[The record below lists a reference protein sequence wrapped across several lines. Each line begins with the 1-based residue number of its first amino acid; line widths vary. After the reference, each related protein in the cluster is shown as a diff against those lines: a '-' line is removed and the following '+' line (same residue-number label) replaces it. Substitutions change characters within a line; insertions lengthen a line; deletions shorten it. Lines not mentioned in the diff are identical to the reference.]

1 MAVIDYAKLEQ
12 EMNALSPSSQP
23 VTSTVPTTVAPS
35 TAPKPASAGAIDYTK
50 LEQEL
55 AGSPSTN
62 SADLAGITYIEDP
75 VDTYQIGPKSVA
87 EQTEEAVP
95 VAPERA
101 KDNDVQ
107 AQYEKDLNKLSKYF
121 ESGKESDSLW
131 LDPTNGIL
139 DRWIEDDDGKAKV
152 ATRDRNS
159 KEWALESLQR
169 TRDEVD
175 DFLNSPNPLRASM
188 TKGLL
193 ATGMPLPEVAMTV
206 NAMDFT
212 PIYGTVSGF
221 IDMPEN
227 LAVAGELWDGDQKLF
242 ASGVVA
248 LSALEIAASIVG
260 ARGIVRVWKQGAI
273 KSGQAA
279 AKAGEASSTVIRGP
293 NSRTTIDINQGENIV
308 SAVNAN
314 GKVDVAAAKAA
325 EQANT
330 AARLAEASKVAEAND
345 DIAQQLISEF
355 EERTNKVISDTI
367 DGKKVLNFDLARKTG
382 NETAQKILKT
392 QTVGQTTTN
401 SLSELALL
409 ATGSEDL
416 VEPILKPEKFNSIV
430 ALASDL
436 RAKDPEYFNKLGPDG
451 KRMKVIDLLFEASVK
466 KDMVAPQDLVDMLAK
481 YDLSF
486 EDYVLTVVGSGSKA
500 GEVLQKLSQ
509 VRRIRP
515 ADAISEIEEKARRE
529 AQSGVMKGFQRLEGI
544 RRGLLV
550 SQLATA
556 SRNLTSAVIRAP
568 LEGLG
573 NVMDTAMY
581 NIGKKG
587 VVAGVK
593 SLGDLNNWRGSFSHM
608 GYMFQPSKAKGLT
621 DLILNRPETMDQL
634 SSLFD
639 NLNEIQKAS
648 GRGKGGAADWVLSR
662 GEDVANLL
670 NTPNRWQEH
679 LVRRGAFLGEL
690 GRLAKREWDVDLIDV
705 IQKGEIR
712 DLLNDTSKYKPKD
725 GRSFMDM
732 IADST
737 KKALDITYAKAPD
750 TQVFRETSNF
760 ITRNGLT
767 VVIPFP
773 RFMFNSME
781 LMGQY
786 GAGASIPLTK
796 AVTNFVTGG
805 KAYKGQ
811 VFTAKDRQRVSR
823 NILGMAA
830 VGAAYQYRTSE
841 DATADY
847 KKMNTGDGTSMDMT
861 PQFPMRQFLFMGE
874 AAKRIIDGTF
884 DDWFDAKEFTETF
897 VGTNIRTGV
906 GEGIVQ
912 EVADLATGVDLTS
925 GESAGKTLGKAF
937 GNYLSTWVVPYGQI
951 IDAQRGIGYRGV
963 EYKESAGDPNLDF
976 GSSLKTAFTQPF
988 RSRGVAL
995 SAEEEAALPDKQYVL
1010 TEEKKR
1016 IAPFAKL
1023 LFGLSMTT
1031 TESEEGEYIANLGYT
1046 EYEVASRSKIPSV
1059 RNFENEMLRKFLP
1072 AIVDGAK
1079 KREQKLRMKYTNLP
1093 DTSKI
1098 KETQTEEEY
1107 VNSFIKKQVDDG
1119 LATVRS
1125 KLADGKLTQA
1135 SPIARAITDYR
1146 ALPTNVRSMANTI
1159 FIEKTNREPDATNI
1173 EDLRRLVVI
1182 GKRIK

>member
-55 AGSPSTN
+55 AGAPSTN
-62 SADLAGITYIEDP
+62 SADLAGITYVEDL

-95 VAPERA
+95 VSPERA

-107 AQYEKDLNKLSKYF
+107 AQYEKDLNKLSTYF
-121 ESGKESDSLW
+121 ESGKKTDSLW

-139 DRWIEDDDGKAKV
+139 DRWIEDDGKAKV
-152 ATRDRNS
+152 ASRDRNS
-159 KEWALESLQR
+159 KEWSLESLQR

-175 DFLNSPNPLRASM
+175 EFLDSPNFLRSNM

-193 ATGMPLPEVAMTV
+193 ATGMPLPKVAMTV
-206 NAMDFT
+206 NAMDFS
-212 PIYGTVSGF
+212 PFYGTASGI

-227 LAVAGELWDGDQKLF
+227 LTLAGGLWEKDQKLF

-248 LSALEIAASIVG
+248 LSALEIAASLVG
-260 ARGIVRVWKQGAI
+260 ARGIVRTWKEGTLKA
-273 KSGQAA
+273 GQAA

-293 NSRTTIDINQGENIV
+293 NSRTTIDINQPDENIV

-330 AARLAEASKVAEAND
+330 AVRLAEASKVAEAND

-355 EERTNKVISDTI
+355 EERTNKIISDTI
-367 DGKKVLNFDLARKTG
+367 DGKKVLNFDLARKAG

-392 QTVGQTTTN
+392 QTADQTTTN

-416 VEPILKPEKFNSIV
+416 VEPFLKPEKFNSIV

-451 KRMKVIDLLFEASVK
+451 KKMRVVDLLFEASVK

-500 GEVLQKLSQ
+500 GEVFQKLSQ

-515 ADAISEIEEKARRE
+515 ADSISDIEEKARRE
-529 AQSGVMKGFQRLEGI
+529 AQSNVMKGFLRLEGI

-550 SQLATA
+550 SKLATA
-556 SRNLTSAVIRAP
+556 SRNLTSAGIRAP

-587 VVAGVK
+587 VVVGVK

-608 GYMFQPSKAKGLT
+608 GYMFQPGKAKGLT
-621 DLILNRPETMDQL
+621 DLILNRPETMDIL

-639 NLNEIQKAS
+639 NLNGIQKAS
-648 GRGKGGAADWVLSR
+648 GRGKGGAVDWILSR
-662 GEDVANLL
+662 GEDITNLL

-679 LVRRGAFLGEL
+679 LVRRGSFLGEL
-690 GRLAKREWDVDLIDV
+690 ERLAKREWDVDLIDV

-732 IADST
+732 VADST

-750 TQVFRETSNF
+750 VQVFRETSNF

-767 VVIPFP
+767 VVLPFP

-823 NILGMAA
+823 NILGMVA

-874 AAKRIIDGTF
+874 AAKRIINGTF

-925 GESAGKTLGKAF
+925 GESVGKTLGKAF

-951 IDAQRGIGYRGV
+951 IDAQRGLGIRGTG
-963 EYKESAGDPNLDF
+963 YKESAGDPNLDF

-988 RSRGVAL
+988 RSQSVGL
-995 SAEEEAALPDKQYVL
+995 SAEEEAALPEKQYVL
-1010 TEEKKR
+1010 TEKKKR

-1031 TESEEGEYIANLGYT
+1031 TESDEGEYIVNLGYT
-1046 EYEVASRSKIPSV
+1046 EFNIASRSKIPSV

-1098 KETQTEEEY
+1098 KEIQTEEEY

-1119 LATVRS
+1119 LAMVRS

-1159 FIEKTNREPDATNI
+1159 FIEKTNREPDATNL
-1173 EDLRRLVVI
+1173 EDLRRLVLI

>member
-121 ESGKESDSLW
+121 ESGKKTDSLW

-139 DRWIEDDDGKAKV
+139 DRWIEDDGKAKV
-152 ATRDRNS
+152 ASRDRNS

-175 DFLNSPNPLRASM
+175 EFLDSPNFLRSNM

-206 NAMDFT
+206 NAMDFS
-212 PIYGTVSGF
+212 PFYGTASGI

-227 LAVAGELWDGDQKLF
+227 LTLAGGLWEKDQKLF

-248 LSALEIAASIVG
+248 LSALEIAASLVG
-260 ARGIVRVWKQGAI
+260 ARGIVRTWKKGTI
-273 KSGQAA
+273 
-279 AKAGEASSTVIRGP
+279 KAGDLAA
-293 NSRTTIDINQGENIV
+293 

-314 GKVDVAAAKAA
+314 GKVEVAAAKAA

-430 ALASDL
+430 ALAADL
-436 RAKDPEYFNKLGPDG
+436 RAKDPAYFNKLGPDG

-556 SRNLTSAVIRAP
+556 SRNLTSAGIRAP

-811 VFTAKDRQRVSR
+811 VFTAKDRQRISR

-976 GSSLKTAFTQPF
+976 GSSLKTSFTQPF

-995 SAEEEAALPDKQYVL
+995 SAAEEAALPDKQYVL

-1031 TESEEGEYIANLGYT
+1031 TESEVN
-1046 EYEVASRSKIPSV
+1046 
-1059 RNFENEMLRKFLP
+1059 
-1072 AIVDGAK
+1072 
-1079 KREQKLRMKYTNLP
+1079 KREWHFCHP
-1093 DTSKI
+1093 
-1098 KETQTEEEY
+1098 
-1107 VNSFIKKQVDDG
+1107 
-1119 LATVRS
+1119 
-1125 KLADGKLTQA
+1125 
-1135 SPIARAITDYR
+1135 
-1146 ALPTNVRSMANTI
+1146 
-1159 FIEKTNREPDATNI
+1159 
-1173 EDLRRLVVI
+1173 
-1182 GKRIK
+1182 